1 MGDVAMS
8 ATATFLAFR
17 GRLKSLK
24 SGELNTARYLP
35 CRTSRIGGKL
45 DAQQKLDLMMEQT
58 THEVFSRDEKVV
70 PGSDRSFGL
79 VMAAPL
85 TTVTLLSFWH
95 AGRLWLWTSGPAA
108 LFLVAG
114 LLRPSVLHS
123 LNLLWLRF
131 GLLLHR
137 VVNPIVM
144 ALLFY
149 GTVLPTGLVMRMM
162 GKDPLRLKQEPE
174 ADSYW
179 IARQP
184 PGPSP
189 ETMKDQF

>member
-1 MGDVAMS
+1 
-8 ATATFLAFR
+8 
-17 GRLKSLK
+17 
-24 SGELNTARYLP
+24 
-35 CRTSRIGGKL
+35 
-45 DAQQKLDLMMEQT
+45 MEQS
-58 THEVFSRDEKVV
+58 THEVVYRDEKVV
-70 PGSDRSFGL
+70 VGSDRSFGV
-79 VMAAPL
+79 VMAVAL
-85 TTVTLLSFWH
+85 AAITLLNAWH
-95 AGRLWLWTSGPAA
+95 SGRLWPWTGGLAA

-114 LLRPSVLHS
+114 LLRPSTLNP
-123 LNLLWLRF
+123 LNLIWLRF
-131 GLLLHR
+131 GLLLHK

-162 GKDPLRLKQEPE
+162 GRDLLRLKRQPD

-179 IARQP
+179 IVRQP